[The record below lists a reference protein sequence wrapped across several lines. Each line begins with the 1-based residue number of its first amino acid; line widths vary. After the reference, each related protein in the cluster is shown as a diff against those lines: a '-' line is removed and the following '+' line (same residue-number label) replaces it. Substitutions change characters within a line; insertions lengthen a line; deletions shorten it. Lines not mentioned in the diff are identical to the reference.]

1 MLDWILH
8 IDRTLGD
15 FIVLHGAWVYALL
28 AGIVFG
34 ETGLVVLPF
43 LPGDTL
49 LFAAGSFAALGQ
61 LNAGLLIGILVFAAV
76 LGNTV
81 NALFARWIYKRYG
94 DAIFSGRL
102 KWLDADALRKTQAFY
117 DKHGGLALILARFV
131 PVVRTFAPF
140 VAGIAG
146 MPWMR
151 FQLYN
156 IAGAVIWVSGLVLA
170 GVLFGN
176 LPWVKQYLNVIIL
189 LGVGAAALPV
199 LGALIWKF
207 VGKFFKSKS
216 P

>member
-8 IDRTLGD
+8 IDKTLGD
-15 FIVLHGAWVYALL
+15 FIVMHGAWVYALL

-34 ETGLVVLPF
+34 ETGLVILPF

-61 LNAGLLIGILVFAAV
+61 IDAVTLCVVLVCAAV

-81 NALFARWIYKRYG
+81 NALFARWIYAKYG

-102 KWLDADALRKTQAFY
+102 KWLDADALNKTQVFY
-117 DKHGGLALILARFV
+117 DKHGGLALILARFI

-140 VAGIAG
+140 VAGIAR
-146 MPWMR
+146 MPWAR
-151 FQLYN
+151 FQFYN
-156 IAGAVIWVSGLVLA
+156 VLGALIWVCGLVGA
-170 GVLFGN
+170 GMLFGN

-189 LGVGAAALPV
+189 IGVGAAALPV
-199 LGALIWKF
+199 LFGLGLKIWQSR
-207 VGKFFKSKS
+207 SKK
-216 P
+216 

>member
-8 IDRTLGD
+8 LDKSMGE
-15 FIVLHGAWVYALL
+15 FIAMHGAWVYALL

-49 LFAAGSFAALGQ
+49 LFAAGSFAALGHM
-61 LNAGLLIGILVFAAV
+61 NMWLLMVLLVAAAV

-81 NALFARWIYKRYG
+81 NALFARWIYARYG

-102 KWLDADALRKTQAFY
+102 KWLDADALNKTQQFY
-117 DKHGGLALILARFV
+117 DKHGGLALVLARFV

-146 MPWMR
+146 MPWLK

-156 IAGAVIWVSGLVLA
+156 LLGAVIWVCGLVTL

-176 LPWVKQYLNVIIL
+176 IPFIKEHLSKIIL
-189 LGVGAAALPV
+189 LGIAAAVVPTLAGV
-199 LGALIWKF
+199 AWKML
-207 VGKFFKSKS
+207 KR
-216 P
+216 

>member
-8 IDRTLGD
+8 LDKSMGE
-15 FIVLHGAWVYALL
+15 FIVQHGAWIYALL

-61 LNAGLLIGILVFAAV
+61 MNIWVLMPLLLAAAI

-81 NALFARWIYKRYG
+81 NGLFARWIYAQYG

-102 KWLDADALRKTQAFY
+102 KWLDADALRTTQRFF
-117 DKHGGLALILARFV
+117 DKHGGKALILARFV
-131 PVVRTFAPF
+131 PIMRTFAPF
-140 VAGIAG
+140 VAGVAQ
-146 MPWMR
+146 MPWVK

-156 IAGAVIWVSGLVLA
+156 VVGAVIWVCGLLWLGMA
-170 GVLFGN
+170 FGN
-176 LPWVKQYLNVIIL
+176 VPFIKQHLNVIIL
-189 LGVGAAALPV
+189 LGIGAAAVPAV
-199 LGALIWKF
+199 LGVLWKLL
-207 VGKFFKSKS
+207 KR
-216 P
+216 